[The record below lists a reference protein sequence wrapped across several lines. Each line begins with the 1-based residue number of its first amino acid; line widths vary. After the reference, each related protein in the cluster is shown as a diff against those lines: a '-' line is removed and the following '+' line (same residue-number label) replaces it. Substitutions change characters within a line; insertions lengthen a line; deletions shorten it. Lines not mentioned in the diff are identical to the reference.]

1 MRVFV
6 LQPVQL
12 IEYVTLSRPEGGYD
26 CNDSELLED

>member
-6 LQPVQL
+6 LQPAQL
-12 IEYVTLSRPEGGYD
+12 IEYVGLSQPEGDYD